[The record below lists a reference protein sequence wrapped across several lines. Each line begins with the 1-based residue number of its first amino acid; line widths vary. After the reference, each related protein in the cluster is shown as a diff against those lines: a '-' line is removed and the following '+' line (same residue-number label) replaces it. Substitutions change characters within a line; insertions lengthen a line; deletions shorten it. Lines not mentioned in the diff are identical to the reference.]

1 MKQEF
6 PKKYD
11 VAIEQE
17 IYKLWEQEK
26 SFQPQSE
33 VVSSSKKKASKKNT
47 DTKADRFMMT
57 LPPPNVTGVL
67 HVGHGLMLAIED
79 AIARY
84 NRMQGKDTLW
94 LPATD
99 HAGIATQVKVEDKLR
114 GE

>member
-17 IYKLWEQEK
+17 IYKLWEKEQ

-33 VVSSSKKKASKKNT
+33 VAPKTKKKASKKATT
-47 DTKADRFMMT
+47 DTVSERFMMT

-67 HVGHGLMLAIED
+67 HVGHGLMLAVQD

-84 NRMQGKDTLW
+84 QRMQ
-94 LPATD
+94 
-99 HAGIATQVKVEDKLR
+99 
-114 GE
+114 